1 MSVLIKMEMPKDE
14 RHHKALL
21 IFEPD
26 GTGKC
31 IVEYS
36 ESYSDRHI
44 KTFEAI
50 EIPTPHGRLIDASV
64 LWRLLYDYVDSIG
77 MPDMMHFDKIMEKA
91 FSNTPTIIPAEE
103 SET

>member
-1 MSVLIKMEMPKDE
+1 MGIYLPNMEMLKDG
-14 RHHKALL
+14 RRHKALL

-50 EIPTPHGRLIDASV
+50 EIHTPHGRLIDADE
-64 LWRLLYDYVDSIG
+64 LIKFF
-77 MPDMMHFDKIMEKA
+77 PDKGEGSWTYNIVVSGIIRDA
-91 FSNTPTIIPAEE
+91 PTVIPEE
-103 SET
+103 E